1 MAKFR
6 MDADQK
12 RYFSTLCAVGN
23 ITQAARELYLS
34 RQGLSKS
41 MKGLEEELG
50 TALFVRGKK
59 GVEPTEAGTHPAT
72 LSARRRPAVGRLP
85 GRHPRGGG
93 GRAPNWCAW
102 GC

>member
-59 GVEPTEAGTHPAT
+59 GVEPTEAGRILLRCLREEDQLWDAC
-72 LSARRRPAVGRLP
+72 LADIR
-85 GRHPRGGG
+85 
-93 GRAPNWCAW
+93 
-102 GC
+102 

>member
-59 GVEPTEAGTHPAT
+59 GVEPTEAGRI
-72 LSARRRPAVGRLP
+72 LLRCLR
-85 GRHPRGGG
+85 
-93 GRAPNWCAW
+93 
-102 GC
+102 

>member
-59 GVEPTEAGTHPAT
+59 GVEPTEAGTASCYAVCAKKTSCGTPAWPT
-72 LSARRRPAVGRLP
+72 SARRWRPR
-85 GRHPRGGG
+85 
-93 GRAPNWCAW
+93 PNWCAW